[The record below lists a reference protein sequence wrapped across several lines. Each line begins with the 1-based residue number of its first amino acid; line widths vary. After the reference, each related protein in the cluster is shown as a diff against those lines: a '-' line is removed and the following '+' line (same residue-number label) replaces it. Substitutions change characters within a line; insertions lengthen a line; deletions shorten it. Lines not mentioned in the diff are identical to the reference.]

1 MASERPVRV
10 IAVTGGKGGIGKTN
24 VSVNLSLGLAGLG
37 RKVVLLDAD
46 LGLANVDL
54 LLGVEPART
63 LADVMAGECSLKEV
77 LVNGPGGIRIVPAA
91 SGVRSMASLS
101 PQQHNGLIQAF
112 SELDDVDVL
121 IVDTAAGI
129 SDSVTSFI
137 NAAQE
142 VLVVVCD
149 EPASITDAYALIKV
163 LNRDLGMFKFNVLTN
178 MVTSETEARQLFNKL
193 SQVADRFLDV
203 ALRFAGSIP
212 QDDMLRKA
220 VKKRQPVLTA
230 YPGSPSAKAFK
241 ALAREVDRWPLPKSA
256 SGKLEFFVER
266 LLQSSSGVAL

>member
-1 MASERPVRV
+1 MASDRPVRV

-24 VSVNLSLGLAGLG
+24 VSVNLSMGLAALG
-37 RKVVLLDAD
+37 RQVVLLDAD

-63 LADVMAGECSLKEV
+63 LADVMAGECSLRDV
-77 LVNGPGGIRIVPAA
+77 LVKGPGGIRIVPAA

-101 PQQHNGLIQAF
+101 SQQHSGLIQAF
-112 SELDDVDVL
+112 SELDNEVDVL
-121 IVDTAAGI
+121 VVDTAAGI
-129 SDSVTSFI
+129 SDSVTSFV

-178 MVTSETEARQLFNKL
+178 MVSSETEARRLFNKL
-193 SQVADRFLDV
+193 SAVADHFLDV
-203 ALRFAGSIP
+203 ALRFAGAIP
-212 QDDMLRKA
+212 YDDMLRKA

-230 YPGSPSAKAFK
+230 YPGSGSARAFK
-241 ALAREVDRWPLPKSA
+241 ALAKEIDGWPLPKAA

-266 LLQSSSGVAL
+266 LLQAEVGAG